1 MCDFSSLESQKNYP
15 QQFGTTQAGFSAEDK
30 NTFWKFNQRG
40 KYHCAADLMF
50 DWFGFDQT
58 SKTALN
64 AKYLSKAAESKQN
77 KQEVSRTV
85 VPTSP

>member
-1 MCDFSSLESQKNYP
+1 
-15 QQFGTTQAGFSAEDK
+15 
-30 NTFWKFNQRG
+30 
-40 KYHCAADLMF
+40 MF

-64 AKYLSKAAESKQN
+64 AKYLSKAAESTQN

-85 VPTSP
+85 IPTSLKLVFSGLTVVPLA